1 MESRSLAFVPH
12 HLKTEGMCNKV
23 ERRDPYNLKIVS
35 DHLKTQEMCNEAMR
49 NNPATLFLI
58 PDHFKTQKL
67 CDKAIEIDPWQLNDV
82 PDCLTMQD
90 MCDKV
95 VRDDAF
101 SLVCVPDWFLMQE
114 EVKIWHDTDDWY
126 EDGEIIEWYKRHKKC
141 KAQKAKIKEEL
152 LPIAWHPDRVMDWC
166 MSADEK
172 RQLK

>member
-1 MESRSLAFVPH
+1 
-12 HLKTEGMCNKV
+12 
-23 ERRDPYNLKIVS
+23 
-35 DHLKTQEMCNEAMR
+35 
-49 NNPATLFLI
+49 
-58 PDHFKTQKL
+58 
-67 CDKAIEIDPWQLNDV
+67 
-82 PDCLTMQD
+82 MQD

-126 EDGEIIEWYKRHKKC
+126 DDGEIIEWYKRHKKC

-166 MSADEK
+166 MSEDE
-172 RQLK
+172 RRRLK